1 MEEGNAHV
9 FPQAVNTVPANAF
22 GPTADTVNRVHR
34 VEGSR
39 GQIWD
44 YWVYLKELF
53 NSIDFSPHPCRCNIS
68 NKKKEVMIVIP

>member
-9 FPQAVNTVPANAF
+9 FPQAMNTEPANGF
-22 GPTADTVNRVHR
+22 GPAAETVNRVYR

-44 YWVYLKELF
+44 YWVSLKGVSFL
-53 NSIDFSPHPCRCNIS
+53 
-68 NKKKEVMIVIP
+68 